1 MGVIGDE
8 VGELSW
14 DQVKGALWLRVR
26 RVDFI
31 DCDGKAQEHLQQG
44 VIGSDGFSDDLR
56 RCGQEGTERSCRE
69 H

>member
-1 MGVIGDE
+1 MIGDE

-14 DQVKGALWLRVR
+14 GQVKGALWLRVR

-31 DCDGKAQEHLQQG
+31 DCDGKTQEHLQQG
-44 VIGSDGFSDDLR
+44 VIRFSDDLR
-56 RCGQEGTERSCRE
+56 RRGQEGTERSYRE